1 MCIRDRSKALER
13 RCRELSAANEGVLQT
28 LATEDGE
35 IRSMLEADTVDL
47 PLLTKKLKRSLDLR
61 RKEAEEHM
69 ARLNKLRNE
78 LASID
83 LKEAESVNRKLAE
96 LEQVRGA
103 LADLTQNHPHYDQQK
118 QTAARLRKVQTLSV
132 LERQMMDAKKRL
144 DETTVLLHDVEGAL
158 PKAREVFWEASSLL
172 AQSQRK
178 QEGLPA
184 LSSQIANLDNAIQLL
199 SERREKEK
207 TLSECLLQSKTLA
220 KQWEILHLLT
230 QRASLRAQTDILM
243 EKQQKLSALPKIV
256 SAYKQALE
264 AARCV

>member
-158 PKAREVFWEASSLL
+158 PKALSLIHIYIHVTVKEA
-172 AQSQRK
+172 K
-178 QEGLPA
+178 QYIEDYLRTYSGV
-184 LSSQIANLDNAIQLL
+184 ANYMKE
-199 SERREKEK
+199 SVEKAK
-207 TLSECLLQSKTLA
+207 TLGYVEDVYK
-220 KQWEILHLLT
+220 
-230 QRASLRAQTDILM
+230 RQT
-243 EKQQKLSALPKIV
+243 
-256 SAYKQALE
+256 
-264 AARCV
+264 